1 MTEMDYISYITG
13 GIKSICVNHKR
24 RTAGSES
31 VRTAEAEIA
40 ESMKDCVDEIRTQQF
55 EIHPHAFLGSVPL
68 EAFLCLIACA
78 FFLVGVYAGQLWA
91 YMVSVVFMVVA
102 MIALIGEYALYRQV
116 TDKFYPK
123 RTGQNLYMVRK
134 AKNTPK
140 RRIILCGHVDAAF
153 EMPVLKYLPTALIY
167 ICIGSGVLYWV
178 VNFLFCNLA
187 LVDFLPDSVL
197 RVFAIVE
204 IVLSVLYAPLLFLV
218 DWHTVVDG
226 ANDNLTGC
234 FLSMSILKEMADNDQ
249 RFEDT
254 EICCLITDGEEA
266 GLRGAHAFASENVEE
281 MMRLNTMVI
290 AVDTIHSVEEL
301 RIFSRGINYTES
313 NSEEACNLL
322 CFAGLKNGLDL
333 PTAEFYPGACDS
345 EAFSVIGVKA
355 AAICGVAFTPQDY
368 YHNVK
373 DTYTNLNPECIRVV
387 RNILKDAVNMFAN
400 AGRIF

>member
-1 MTEMDYISYITG
+1 MDYIKYITD
-13 GIKSICVNHKR
+13 GIESICKNHKR

-40 ESMKDCVDEIRTQQF
+40 DSMKDVVDEIRTQQF
-55 EIHPHAFLGSVPL
+55 EIHPHAFLGSIPL
-68 EAFLCLIACA
+68 EAFLSLVACA
-78 FFLVGVYAGQLWA
+78 FFLTGVYADRSWA
-91 YMVSVVFMVVA
+91 YMVSLVFMIVA
-102 MIALIGEYALYRQV
+102 MVALIAEYALYRQV
-116 TDKFYPK
+116 TDKLYPK

-140 RRIILCGHVDAAF
+140 RRIILCGHVDAAY
-153 EMPVLKYLPTALIY
+153 EMPVLKYLPAILIY

-187 LVDFLPDSVL
+187 LADFLPDTVL
-197 RVFAIVE
+197 RVFAIIEV
-204 IVLSVLYAPLLFLV
+204 VLSVLYTPLLFLV

-234 FLSMSILKEMADNDQ
+234 FLSMSILKEMADNDI

-281 MMRLNTMVI
+281 MMKLNTMVI
-290 AVDTIHSVEEL
+290 AVDTIHDVNEL

-322 CFAGLKNGLDL
+322 YFSGMKNGLDL

-355 AAICGVAFTPQDY
+355 AAICGVAFTPEDY

-373 DTYTNLNPECIRVV
+373 DTYTNLNPECISIV
-387 RNILKDAVNMFAN
+387 RKILQDAVNMFAN
-400 AGRIF
+400 AGQIF

>member
-1 MTEMDYISYITG
+1 MDYIKYITD
-13 GIKSICVNHKR
+13 GIKAICIHHKR

-55 EIHPHAFLGSVPL
+55 EMHPHAFMGSIPL
-68 EAFLCLIACA
+68 EAWLCLISCA
-78 FFLVGVYAGQLWA
+78 FFLVGAFRGRLWA
-91 YMVSVVFMVVA
+91 YNVSLLFMLSAMVAV
-102 MIALIGEYALYRQV
+102 IAEYALYRQF
-116 TDKFYPK
+116 TDRFYPK

-134 AKNTPK
+134 SKNAPK
-140 RRIILCGHVDAAF
+140 RRIILCGHVDAAY
-153 EMPVLKYLPTALIY
+153 EMPVLKYLPALLIY
-167 ICIGSGVLYWV
+167 IVIGSGVLFWV
-178 VNFLFCNLA
+178 INFLFCNLA
-187 LVDFLPDSVL
+187 LMDFLPDHVL
-197 RVFAIVE
+197 KVFAIIE
-204 IVLSVLYAPLLFLV
+204 IVLSVLYAPLLFMV
-218 DWHTVVDG
+218 DWHTIVDG

-234 FLSMSILKEMADNDQ
+234 FLSMSILREMADKEE
-249 RFEDT
+249 RFDDT
-254 EICCLITDGEEA
+254 EIAVLITDGEEA

-281 MMRLNTMVI
+281 LMKLNTMVI

-322 CFAGLKNGLDL
+322 YFAGLKNGFDL

-355 AAICGVAFTPQDY
+355 AAICGVAFTPEDY

-373 DTYTNLNPECIRVV
+373 DTYTNLNPDCIRAV
-387 RNILKDAVNMFAN
+387 RNMLKDAVDMFAR
-400 AGRIF
+400 AGNIF

>member
-1 MTEMDYISYITG
+1 MDYIKNIMD
-13 GIKSICVNHKR
+13 SIESVCKNHKC
-24 RTAGSES
+24 RTAGSEA
-31 VRTAEAEIA
+31 VRAAEAEMA
-40 ESMKDCVDEIRTQQF
+40 ADMKDCVDEIRTQQF

-78 FFLVGVYAGQLWA
+78 FFLTGVYAGFPWA
-91 YMVSVVFMVVA
+91 YAVSLLLMIIA
-102 MIALIGEYALYRQV
+102 MIALIAEYALYRQV
-116 TDKFYPK
+116 TDRFYPR

-140 RRIILCGHVDAAF
+140 RRIILCGHVDAAY
-153 EMPVLKYLPTALIY
+153 EMPLLKVFPTAIIY
-167 ICIGSGVLYWV
+167 ICIGSGVLYWP

-187 LVDFLPDSVL
+187 LANFLPETVL
-197 RVFAIVE
+197 SIFAIIE

-218 DWHTVVDG
+218 DWRTVVDG

-234 FLSMSILKEMADNDQ
+234 FLSMSILKEMSDRDE
-249 RFEDT
+249 RFDDT

-266 GLRGAHAFASENVEE
+266 GIRGAHAFASENVEE
-281 MMRLNTMVI
+281 LMELNTIVI

-322 CFAGLKNGLDL
+322 YFAGLKNGLDL

-345 EAFSVIGVKA
+345 EAFSVVGIKA

-373 DTYTNLNPECIRVV
+373 DTYTNLNPECISLV
-387 RNILKDAVNMFAN
+387 RGLLKDAVSMFAN
-400 AGRIF
+400 VGNIF

>member
-1 MTEMDYISYITG
+1 MDYIRYITD
-13 GIKSICVNHKR
+13 GIESICKNHKR

-55 EIHPHAFLGSVPL
+55 EIHPHAFLGSIPL
-68 EAFLCLIACA
+68 EAFLCLISCA
-78 FFLVGVYAGQLWA
+78 FFLIGVYTRSSWA
-91 YMVSVVFMVVA
+91 YIVSLLFMIVA
-102 MIALIGEYALYRQV
+102 TVALIAEYALYRQV
-116 TDKFYPK
+116 TDKLYPK

-153 EMPVLKYLPTALIY
+153 EMPVLKYFPAVLIY
-167 ICIGSGVLYWV
+167 ICIGSGVLFWIA
-178 VNFLFCNLA
+178 NFLFCNLA
-187 LVDFLPDSVL
+187 LADFLPEPVL
-197 RVFAIVE
+197 SVFAIIE
-204 IVLSVLYAPLLFLV
+204 IVLSVLYSPLLFLV
-218 DWHTVVDG
+218 DWRTIVDG

-234 FLSMSILKEMADNDQ
+234 FLSMSILKDMADNGQ
-249 RFEDT
+249 RFDDT

-266 GLRGAHAFASENVEE
+266 GLRGVHAFASENVEE
-281 MMRLNTMVI
+281 LMKLNTLVI

-322 CFAGLKNGLDL
+322 YFAGMKNGFDL

-368 YHNVK
+368 YHNIK
-373 DTYTNLNPECIRVV
+373 DTYTNLNPECIGIV
-387 RNILKDAVNMFAN
+387 RNILKDAVDMFAN
-400 AGRIF
+400 VGNIF

>member
-1 MTEMDYISYITG
+1 MDYVKYITD
-13 GIKSICVNHKR
+13 GIESICIRHKR

-31 VRTAEAEIA
+31 VRTAEAEMA
-40 ESMKDCVDEIRTQQF
+40 ASMKDCVDEIRTQSF
-55 EIHPHAFLGSVPL
+55 EIHPHAFMGSIPL
-68 EAFLCLIACA
+68 DAFLCLAACA
-78 FFLVGVYAGQLWA
+78 FFLIGVYAARSWA
-91 YMVSVVFMVVA
+91 YMVSLIL
-102 MIALIGEYALYRQV
+102 MITAIVALIAEYALYRQL
-116 TDKFYPK
+116 TDKFYPR

-134 AKNTPK
+134 AKDAPK
-140 RRIILCGHVDAAF
+140 RRIILCGHVDAAY
-153 EMPVLKYLPTALIY
+153 EMPVLKHLPAMLIY
-167 ICIGSGVLYWV
+167 VCIGSGALYWII
-178 VNFLFCNLA
+178 NFLFCNLA
-187 LVDFLPDSVL
+187 LTDFLPDDVL
-197 RVFAIVE
+197 RVFAIIE

-281 MMRLNTMVI
+281 LMQLNTIVI
-290 AVDTIHSVEEL
+290 AVDTIHSTEEL

-322 CFAGLKNGLDL
+322 YFAGLKNGLDL

-345 EAFSVIGVKA
+345 EAFSVVGIKA

-373 DTYTNLNPECIRVV
+373 DTYTNLNPECIGIV
-387 RNILKDAVNMFAN
+387 RGILRDAVHMFAN
-400 AGRIF
+400 VGNIF

>member
-1 MTEMDYISYITG
+1 MDYIRYITD
-13 GIKSICVNHKR
+13 GIKSICIRHRR

-68 EAFLCLIACA
+68 EAFLCLISCG
-78 FFLVGVYAGQLWA
+78 FFLAGVYRGSLWP
-91 YMVSVVFMVVA
+91 YQVSLVFMAAAVVIL
-102 MIALIGEYALYRQV
+102 IAEYALYRQL
-116 TDKFYPK
+116 TDKLYPK

-134 AKNTPK
+134 AKNAPK

-153 EMPVLKYLPTALIY
+153 EMPVLKYLPAVMIY
-167 ICIGSGVLYWV
+167 ICIGSGVLFWII
-178 VNFLFCNLA
+178 NFLFCNLA
-187 LVDFLPDSVL
+187 LVDFLPDTVL
-197 RVFAIVE
+197 KVFGIVE
-204 IVLSVLYAPLLFLV
+204 IVLSALYAPLLFLV

-234 FLSMSILKEMADNDQ
+234 FLSMSILKEMADNNE
-249 RFEDT
+249 RFDDT

-281 MMRLNTMVI
+281 LMKLNTMVI

-322 CFAGLKNGLDL
+322 YFAGLKNGFDL

-345 EAFSVIGVKA
+345 EAFSVVGVKA

-373 DTYTNLNPECIRVV
+373 DTYTNLNPECIRIV
-387 RNILKDAVNMFAN
+387 RKILKDAVYMFAN
-400 AGRIF
+400 AGKIF

>member
-1 MTEMDYISYITG
+1 MDYISYITD
-13 GIKSICVNHKR
+13 GIKSICIRHRR

-68 EAFLCLIACA
+68 EAFLCLISCG
-78 FFLVGVYAGQLWA
+78 FFLAGVYHGSLWP
-91 YMVSVVFMVVA
+91 YQVSLVFMAAAVVVL
-102 MIALIGEYALYRQV
+102 IAEYALYRQL
-116 TDKFYPK
+116 TDKLYPK

-134 AKNTPK
+134 AKNAPK

-153 EMPVLKYLPTALIY
+153 EMPVLKYLPAVMIY
-167 ICIGSGVLYWV
+167 ICIGSGVLFWII
-178 VNFLFCNLA
+178 NFLFCNLA
-187 LVDFLPDSVL
+187 LVDFLPDTVL
-197 RVFAIVE
+197 KVFGIIE
-204 IVLSVLYAPLLFLV
+204 IVLSALYAPLLFLV

-234 FLSMSILKEMADNDQ
+234 FLSMSILKEMADNNE
-249 RFEDT
+249 RFDDT

-281 MMRLNTMVI
+281 LMKLNTMVI

-322 CFAGLKNGLDL
+322 YFAGLKNGFDL

-345 EAFSVIGVKA
+345 EAFSVVGVKA

-373 DTYTNLNPECIRVV
+373 DTYTNLNPECIRIV
-387 RNILKDAVNMFAN
+387 RKILKDAVYMFAN
-400 AGRIF
+400 AGKIF

>member
-1 MTEMDYISYITG
+1 MDYISYITD
-13 GIKSICVNHKR
+13 GIKSICIRHRR

-68 EAFLCLIACA
+68 EAFLCLISCG
-78 FFLVGVYAGQLWA
+78 FFLAGVYRGILWP
-91 YMVSVVFMVVA
+91 YQVSLVFMAAAVVVL
-102 MIALIGEYALYRQV
+102 IAEYALYRQL
-116 TDKFYPK
+116 TDKLYPK

-134 AKNTPK
+134 AKNAPK

-153 EMPVLKYLPTALIY
+153 EMPVLKYLPAVMIY
-167 ICIGSGVLYWV
+167 ICIGSGVLFWII
-178 VNFLFCNLA
+178 NFLFCNLA
-187 LVDFLPDSVL
+187 LVDFLPDTVL
-197 RVFAIVE
+197 KVFGIVE
-204 IVLSVLYAPLLFLV
+204 IVLSALYAPLLFLV

-234 FLSMSILKEMADNDQ
+234 FLSMSILKEMADNNE
-249 RFEDT
+249 RFDDT

-281 MMRLNTMVI
+281 MMKLNTMVI

-322 CFAGLKNGLDL
+322 YFAGLKNGFDL

-345 EAFSVIGVKA
+345 EAFSVVGVKA

-373 DTYTNLNPECIRVV
+373 DTYTNLNPECISIV
-387 RNILKDAVNMFAN
+387 RKILKDAVQMFAS
-400 AGRIF
+400 AGKIF

>member
-1 MTEMDYISYITG
+1 MDYIKYITD
-13 GIKSICVNHKR
+13 GIETICKNHKR

-40 ESMKDCVDEIRTQQF
+40 EMMKDSMDEIRTQQF
-55 EIHPHAFLGSVPL
+55 EIHPHAFLGSIPL
-68 EAFLCLIACA
+68 EAFLCLIACG
-78 FFLVGVYAGQLWA
+78 FFLAGVYADRSWA
-91 YMVSVVFMVVA
+91 YMVSLVFMVVA
-102 MIALIGEYALYRQV
+102 MVALIAEYALYRQA

-134 AKNTPK
+134 AKNAPK

-153 EMPVLKYLPTALIY
+153 EMPVLKYLPAVMIY
-167 ICIGSGVLYWV
+167 ICIGSGVLYWIF
-178 VNFLFCNLA
+178 NFLFCNLA
-187 LVDFLPDSVL
+187 LADFLPDTVL
-197 RVFAIVE
+197 RVFAIIEV
-204 IVLSVLYAPLLFLV
+204 VLSVLYAPLLFLV

-234 FLSMSILKEMADNDQ
+234 FLSMSILKEMADNDK

-266 GLRGAHAFASENVEE
+266 GLRGAHAFASEYVEE
-281 MMRLNTMVI
+281 MMKLNTMVI
-290 AVDTIHSVEEL
+290 AVDTIHDVNEL

-322 CFAGLKNGLDL
+322 YFSGMKNGLDL

-355 AAICGVAFTPQDY
+355 AAICGVAFTPEDY

-373 DTYTNLNPECIRVV
+373 DTYTNLNPECISLV
-387 RNILKDAVNMFAN
+387 RKILQDAVNMFGN
-400 AGRIF
+400 VGQIF

>member
-1 MTEMDYISYITG
+1 MDYIRFITD
-13 GIKSICVNHKR
+13 GIESICKNHRR
-24 RTAGSES
+24 RTAGSAS
-31 VRTAEAEIA
+31 VRTAEAEMA
-40 ESMKDCVDEIRTQQF
+40 ESMKDCVDEIRTQEF

-68 EAFLCLIACA
+68 EAFLCLAACG
-78 FFLVGVYAGQLWA
+78 FFLTGVYAGKAWA
-91 YMVSVVFMVVA
+91 YMVSLVLMITAMVALVA
-102 MIALIGEYALYRQV
+102 EYALYRQL
-116 TDKFYPK
+116 TDRFYPK
-123 RTGQNLYMVRK
+123 RTGQNLYMVRR
-134 AKNTPK
+134 AKNAPK

-153 EMPVLKYLPTALIY
+153 EMPVLKYLPAVMIY
-167 ICIGSGVLYWV
+167 ICIGSGVLYWI

-187 LVDFLPDSVL
+187 LVDFLPDSAL
-197 RVFAIVE
+197 RVFGWIE
-204 IVLSVLYAPLLFLV
+204 IALSVLYAPLLFLV

-234 FLSMSILKEMADNDQ
+234 FLSMSILKEMADNDE

-281 MMRLNTMVI
+281 LMKLNTIVL
-290 AVDTIHSVEEL
+290 AVDTIHSEEEL

-322 CFAGLKNGLDL
+322 YFAGMKNGLDL

-345 EAFSVIGVKA
+345 EAFSVIGIKA

-373 DTYTNLNPECIRVV
+373 DTYTNLNPECIRTV
-387 RNILKDAVNMFAN
+387 RKILKEAVNMFDN
-400 AGRIF
+400 VGNIF

>member
-1 MTEMDYISYITG
+1 MDYIKYITD
-13 GIKSICVNHKR
+13 GIESICIHHKR
-24 RTAGSES
+24 RTAGAES
-31 VRTAEAEIA
+31 VRTAEEEIA
-40 ESMKDCVDEIRTQQF
+40 ASMKDCVDEIRKQQF
-55 EIHPHAFLGSVPL
+55 EIHPHAFMGSVPL

-78 FFLVGVYAGQLWA
+78 FFLVGVFAGRSWA
-91 YMVSVVFMVVA
+91 YMASLLFMIVA
-102 MIALIGEYALYRQV
+102 MVALIAEFALYRQV

-134 AKNTPK
+134 AKNAPK

-153 EMPVLKYLPTALIY
+153 EMPVLKHFPAVLIY
-167 ICIGSGVLYWV
+167 LCIGSGILFWV
-178 VNFLFCNLA
+178 INFVFCNLA
-187 LVDFLPDSVL
+187 LADFLPDSVL
-197 RVFAIVE
+197 RVFAAIE
-204 IVLSVLYAPLLFLV
+204 IALSVLSAPLLFLV

-234 FLSMSILKEMADNDQ
+234 FLSMSILREMADNDQ
-249 RFEDT
+249 RFDDT
-254 EICCLITDGEEA
+254 ELCCLITDGEEA

-281 MMRLNTMVI
+281 LMKLNTMVI

-322 CFAGLKNGLDL
+322 YFAGLKNGYDL

-373 DTYTNLNPECIRVV
+373 DTYTNLNPECIGIV
-387 RNILKDAVNMFAN
+387 RNILKDAVAMFAKVGN
-400 AGRIF
+400 IF

>member
-1 MTEMDYISYITG
+1 MEYIKYITD
-13 GIKSICVNHKR
+13 GIESICKNHKR
-24 RTAGSES
+24 RTAGSEL
-31 VRTAEAEIA
+31 VRAAEAEIA
-40 ESMKDCVDEIRTQQF
+40 ASMKDCVDEIRTQQF

-68 EAFLCLIACA
+68 EAFLCLAACA
-78 FFLVGVYAGQLWA
+78 FFLAGVYRGHSWA
-91 YMVSVVFMVVA
+91 YLASLIFMFAAMVVL
-102 MIALIGEYALYRQV
+102 IAEYALYRQF
-116 TDKFYPK
+116 TDKLYPR

-134 AKNTPK
+134 AKNAPK

-153 EMPVLKYLPTALIY
+153 EMPVLKYLPAVMIY
-167 ICIGSGVLYWV
+167 ICIGSGVLFWI

-187 LVDFLPDSVL
+187 LAEFLPDTVL
-197 RVFAIVE
+197 RVFAIIE

-218 DWHTVVDG
+218 DWHTIVDG

-234 FLSMSILKEMADNDQ
+234 YLSMSILKEMADNDQ
-249 RFEDT
+249 RFDDT
-254 EICCLITDGEEA
+254 ELCCLITDGEEA

-281 MMRLNTMVI
+281 LMKLNTMVI

-322 CFAGLKNGLDL
+322 YFAGLKNGFDL

-373 DTYTNLNPECIRVV
+373 DTYTNLNPECISIV
-387 RNILKDAVNMFAN
+387 RDILRDAVNMFAKV
-400 AGRIF
+400 GKIF

>member
-1 MTEMDYISYITG
+1 MDYISYITE
-13 GIKSICVNHKR
+13 GIKSICVSHKR

-40 ESMKDCVDEIRTQQF
+40 ESMKDCVDEIRVQQF

-78 FFLVGVYAGQLWA
+78 FFLAGVYMHQDWA
-91 YMVSVVFMVVA
+91 YMVSVVLMVVA
-102 MIALIGEYALYRQV
+102 MVALIGEYALYRQV

-123 RTGQNLYMVRK
+123 KTGQNLYMVRK

-178 VNFLFCNLA
+178 ANFLFCNLA
-187 LVDFLPDSVL
+187 LVGFLPDSVL
-197 RVFAIVE
+197 RVFAIIE

-218 DWHTVVDG
+218 DWNTVVDG

-249 RFEDT
+249 RFDDT

-281 MMRLNTMVI
+281 MMKLNTMVI

-368 YHNVK
+368 YHNVR
-373 DTYTNLNPECIRVV
+373 DTYTNLNPECIRIV
-387 RNILKDAVNMFAN
+387 RNILRDAVHMFAN

>member
-1 MTEMDYISYITG
+1 MDYISYITN
-13 GIKSICVNHKR
+13 GIRSICVNHKR

-68 EAFLCLIACA
+68 EAFLCLISCG
-78 FFLVGVYAGQLWA
+78 FFLVGVYASQAWA
-91 YMVSVVFMVVA
+91 YMVSVVFMIVA
-102 MIALIGEYALYRQV
+102 MVALIGEYALYRQV

-134 AKNTPK
+134 AKSTPK

-373 DTYTNLNPECIRVV
+373 DTYTNLNPECIRIV
-387 RNILKDAVNMFAN
+387 RSILKDAVNMFAN

>member
-1 MTEMDYISYITG
+1 MDYIKYITD
-13 GIKSICVNHKR
+13 GIKSVCIHHKR

-68 EAFLCLIACA
+68 EAFLCLIACG
-78 FFLVGVYAGQLWA
+78 FFLAGVFADRLWA
-91 YMVSVVFMVVA
+91 YMVSLVFMITA
-102 MIALIGEYALYRQV
+102 MIALIAEYALYRQV
-116 TDKFYPK
+116 TDRFYPK

-134 AKNTPK
+134 AKNAP
-140 RRIILCGHVDAAF
+140 RRRLILCGHVDAAF
-153 EMPVLKYLPTALIY
+153 EMPVLKYLPTAMIY
-167 ICIGSGVLYWV
+167 ICIGSGVLYWII
-178 VNFLFCNLA
+178 NFLFCNLA
-187 LVDFLPDSVL
+187 LVDFLPDAVL
-197 RVFAIVE
+197 KVFAIIE

-218 DWHTVVDG
+218 DWRTVVDG

-249 RFEDT
+249 RFDDT

-281 MMRLNTMVI
+281 LMKLNTMVI

-322 CFAGLKNGLDL
+322 YFAGMKNGLDL

-373 DTYTNLNPECIRVV
+373 DTYTNLNPECIAIV
-387 RNILKDAVNMFAN
+387 RKILKDAVDMFAR
-400 AGRIF
+400 AGSIF

>member
-1 MTEMDYISYITG
+1 MDYIKYITD
-13 GIKSICVNHKR
+13 GIRTICINHKR

-55 EIHPHAFLGSVPL
+55 EIHPHAFMGSVPL
-68 EAFLCLIACA
+68 EAFLCLIACVL
-78 FFLVGVYAGQLWA
+78 FLTGVYAGYSWA
-91 YMVSVVFMVVA
+91 YAVSLLFMIFAMVTL
-102 MIALIGEYALYRQV
+102 IAEFALYRQF
-116 TDKFYPK
+116 TDKLYPA

-134 AKNTPK
+134 AAGTPK

-153 EMPVLKYLPTALIY
+153 EMPVLKYLPAFVIY
-167 ICIGSGVLYWV
+167 VCIGAGALFWI

-187 LVDFLPDSVL
+187 LADFLPHSVL
-197 RVFAIVE
+197 KVFAIIE
-204 IVLSVLYAPLLFLV
+204 IVLSILYAPLLFMV
-218 DWHTVVDG
+218 DWHTIVDG

-234 FLSMSILKEMADNDQ
+234 YLSMSILKEMADNDQ
-249 RFEDT
+249 RFDDT

-281 MMRLNTMVI
+281 LMKLNTMVI
-290 AVDTIHSVEEL
+290 AVDTIHSVDEL

-322 CFAGLKNGLDL
+322 YFAGLKNGFDL

-345 EAFSVIGVKA
+345 EAFSVVGVKA

-373 DTYTNLNPECIRVV
+373 DTYTNLNPECISIV
-387 RNILKDAVNMFAN
+387 RSILRDAVNMFAKVGN
-400 AGRIF
+400 IF

>member
-1 MTEMDYISYITG
+1 MDYIRYITD
-13 GIKSICVNHKR
+13 GIESICKNHKR

-55 EIHPHAFLGSVPL
+55 EIHPHAFLGSIPL
-68 EAFLCLIACA
+68 DAFLCLVSCA
-78 FFLVGVYAGQLWA
+78 LFTVGAYCGFLWVYILSLLFMFVGIV
-91 YMVSVVFMVVA
+91 
-102 MIALIGEYALYRQV
+102 ALIAEYVLYRQV
-116 TDKFYPK
+116 TDKLYPR

-134 AKNTPK
+134 AKNEPK
-140 RRIILCGHVDAAF
+140 RRIILCGHVDAAY
-153 EMPVLKYLPTALIY
+153 EMPVLKYLPALLIY
-167 ICIGSGVLYWV
+167 ICIGAGILFWI

-187 LVDFLPDSVL
+187 LADFLPAAVL
-197 RVFAIVE
+197 KVFAVIE

-218 DWHTVVDG
+218 DWHTIVDG

-234 FLSMSILKEMADNDQ
+234 FLSMSILKEMADNDI

-281 MMRLNTMVI
+281 LMKLNTMVI

-322 CFAGLKNGLDL
+322 YFAGLKNGFDL

-355 AAICGVAFTPQDY
+355 ASPSR
-368 YHNVK
+368 
-373 DTYTNLNPECIRVV
+373 P
-387 RNILKDAVNMFAN
+387 
-400 AGRIF
+400 RIIITMSKIPIPI

>member
-1 MTEMDYISYITG
+1 MDYIKYITD
-13 GIKSICVNHKR
+13 GIESICKNHKC

-31 VRTAEAEIA
+31 IRTAEAEIA
-40 ESMKDCVDEIRTQQF
+40 ESMKDCVDEIRTQPF
-55 EIHPHAFLGSVPL
+55 EIHPHAFMGSIPL

-78 FFLVGVYAGQLWA
+78 FFLDGVYVGRSWA
-91 YMVSVVFMVVA
+91 FVVSLFFMITAMV
-102 MIALIGEYALYRQV
+102 ALIAEYALYRQV

-123 RTGQNLYMVRK
+123 RTGQNLYMIRK

-153 EMPVLKYLPTALIY
+153 EMPVLKYMPAVMIY
-167 ICIGSGVLYWV
+167 ICIGSALLFWIF
-178 VNFLFCNLA
+178 NFLFCNLA
-187 LVDFLPDSVL
+187 LADFLPDSVL
-197 RVFAIVE
+197 EIFAVIE
-204 IVLSVLYAPLLFLV
+204 IIISVLYAPLLFLV
-218 DWHTVVDG
+218 DWNTVVDG

-234 FLSMSILKEMADNDQ
+234 FLSMSILKEMADNGQ
-249 RFEDT
+249 RFDDT

-266 GLRGAHAFASENVEE
+266 GLRGAHAFASENVEDL
-281 MMRLNTMVI
+281 MKLNTMVI

-322 CFAGLKNGLDL
+322 YFAGLKNGFDL

-373 DTYTNLNPECIRVV
+373 DTYTNLNPECIGIV
-387 RNILKDAVNMFAN
+387 RKMLQDAVYMFAN
-400 AGRIF
+400 AGNIF

>member
-1 MTEMDYISYITG
+1 MDYIKYITD
-13 GIKSICVNHKR
+13 GIESVCKNHRR

-31 VRTAEAEIA
+31 VRTAEDEIA
-40 ESMKDCVDEIRTQQF
+40 ASMKDCVDEIRTQPF

-68 EAFLCLIACA
+68 EAFLCLVACA
-78 FFLVGVYAGQLWA
+78 FFLIGVYSDCFWA
-91 YMVSVVFMVVA
+91 YMGSLLFVITATVVL
-102 MIALIGEYALYRQV
+102 IAEYVLYRHV
-116 TDKFYPK
+116 TDKLYPR

-153 EMPVLKYLPTALIY
+153 EMPVLKYLPAVMIY

-178 VNFLFCNLA
+178 INFLFCNLA
-187 LVDFLPDSVL
+187 LADFLPENVL
-197 RVFAIVE
+197 RVFAVIE

-249 RFEDT
+249 RFDDT

-266 GLRGAHAFASENVEE
+266 GIRGAHAFASENVEE
-281 MMRLNTMVI
+281 LMKLNTIAI

-322 CFAGLKNGLDL
+322 YFAGLKNGFDL

-373 DTYTNLNPECIRVV
+373 DTYTNLNPECIGIV

-400 AGRIF
+400 VGKIF

>member
-1 MTEMDYISYITG
+1 MDYISYITD
-13 GIKSICVNHKR
+13 GIKSICIRHRR

-68 EAFLCLIACA
+68 EAFLCLISCG
-78 FFLVGVYAGQLWA
+78 FFLAGVYNGSLWP
-91 YMVSVVFMVVA
+91 YQVSLVFMAAAVVVL
-102 MIALIGEYALYRQV
+102 IAEYALYRQL
-116 TDKFYPK
+116 TDKLYPK

-134 AKNTPK
+134 AKNAPK

-153 EMPVLKYLPTALIY
+153 EMPVLKYLPAVMIY
-167 ICIGSGVLYWV
+167 ICIGSGVLFWII
-178 VNFLFCNLA
+178 NFLFCNLA
-187 LVDFLPDSVL
+187 LVDFLPDTVL
-197 RVFAIVE
+197 KVFGIVE
-204 IVLSVLYAPLLFLV
+204 IVLSALYAPLLFLV

-234 FLSMSILKEMADNDQ
+234 FLSMSILKEMADNNE
-249 RFEDT
+249 RFDDT

-281 MMRLNTMVI
+281 MMKLNTMVI

-322 CFAGLKNGLDL
+322 YFAGLKNGFDL

-345 EAFSVIGVKA
+345 EAFSVVGVKA

-373 DTYTNLNPECIRVV
+373 DTYTNLNPECIRIV
-387 RNILKDAVNMFAN
+387 RKILKDAVHMFAN
-400 AGRIF
+400 AGKIF

>member
-1 MTEMDYISYITG
+1 MDYIKYITD
-13 GIKSICVNHKR
+13 GIRTICINHKR

-55 EIHPHAFLGSVPL
+55 EIHPHAFMGSVPL

-78 FFLVGVYAGQLWA
+78 FFLTGVYAGYSWA
-91 YMVSVVFMVVA
+91 YACSLFFMICAMVTL
-102 MIALIGEYALYRQV
+102 IAEFALYRQF
-116 TDKFYPK
+116 TDKLYPV

-134 AKNTPK
+134 AANTPR

-153 EMPVLKYLPTALIY
+153 EMPVLKYLPAFVIY
-167 ICIGSGVLYWV
+167 VCIGAGAFFWI

-187 LVDFLPDSVL
+187 LADFLPHSVL
-197 RVFAIVE
+197 KVFAIIE
-204 IVLSVLYAPLLFLV
+204 IVLSVLYAPLLFMV
-218 DWHTVVDG
+218 DWHTIVDG

-234 FLSMSILKEMADNDQ
+234 YLSMSILKEMADNDQ
-249 RFEDT
+249 RFDDT

-266 GLRGAHAFASENVEE
+266 GLRGAHAFAIENVEE
-281 MMRLNTMVI
+281 LMKLNTMVI

-322 CFAGLKNGLDL
+322 YFAGLKNGFDL

-345 EAFSVIGVKA
+345 EAFSVVGVKA

-373 DTYTNLNPECIRVV
+373 DTYTNLNPECIGIV
-387 RNILKDAVNMFAN
+387 RNILWDAVNMFAKVGN
-400 AGRIF
+400 IF